1 MSTQRMNEAIDAL
14 MRDHA
19 LIARVLRDGG
29 DALSAFGLEPAE
41 LSELVDAVRADGGAE
56 PYAHVRQLARFEPLF
71 AAASASVTKIG

>member
-14 MRDHA
+14 MRDDA
-19 LIARVLRDGG
+19 LIARVLRDGS
-29 DALSAFGLEPAE
+29 DALTTFALEPDE
-41 LSELVDAVRADGGAE
+41 LTQLVEAVRADGGAA